1 MLTIHDLFDTLGGP
15 GKVAEMMSI
24 KPSTASEM
32 KRRQSIPLKYWD
44 RLIHA
49 SAAEGLEIS
58 YSTLVALHSKSKQ
71 PSEAA

>member
-15 GKVAEMMSI
+15 GKVAEMMAV

-44 RLIHA
+44 RLIRS
-49 SAAEGLEIS
+49 SAKEGFEIS
-58 YSTLVALHSKSKQ
+58 YETLVSLHSKSREEQ
-71 PSEAA
+71 AA